1 MSSHG
6 EDSGEH
12 TMTIS
17 LKEILN
23 GIAEQQPRVRV
34 ALVALT
40 GASMGQTFYLD
51 GAVTVI
57 GRGDQVEIRLD
68 EEGISRRHAQ
78 IAHENGTWILTDL
91 GSTNGTVCNGA
102 QVTGRVTLREGDRV
116 RLASTVL
123 RFETTDEMA
132 EEMRARLYD
141 LATRDPLTGAY
152 NRRFLKERLTSEW
165 AWAVRH
171 ARPCAAVIVDLD
183 HFKRVNDT
191 HGHAAG
197 DFVLK
202 EAVVVMKRA
211 IRQEDVLT
219 RYGGEEFVVLC
230 RATEADQA
238 LVVAQRLRKNLED
251 HRFVWEGT
259 AIPVTVSVGVATSLS
274 AGVRS
279 QDSLLST
286 ADAMLYRAK
295 ESGRNR
301 VEMAE

>member
-1 MSSHG
+1 MSSRG

-23 GIAEQQPRVRV
+23 GIAEQEPRVRV
-34 ALVALT
+34 AFVALT
-40 GASMGQTFYLD
+40 GSVMGQTFYLD
-51 GAVTVI
+51 APVNVI
-57 GRGDQVEIRLD
+57 GRGEQVEIRLE

-78 IAHENGTWILTDL
+78 VVHEGGAWILTDL
-91 GSTNGTVCNGA
+91 GSTNGTVCNG
-102 QVTGRVTLREGDRV
+102 VPVEGPVGLREGDRI

-152 NRRFLKERLTSEW
+152 NRRFLKERLASEW

-171 ARPCAAVIVDLD
+171 ARPCAALLIDLD

-191 HGHAAG
+191 YGHLAG

-202 EAVVVMKRA
+202 EAVMVMRRA
-211 IRQEDVLT
+211 VRQEDILT

-230 RATEADQA
+230 RATEPDQA
-238 LVVAQRLRKNLED
+238 LVVAERLRRNLAA
-251 HRFVWEGT
+251 HKFVWET
-259 AIPVTVSVGVATSLS
+259 VTIPVTVSVGLATSVS
-274 AGVRS
+274 PGVSS
-279 QDSLLST
+279 QDTLLST

-295 ESGRNR
+295 EAGRNR
-301 VEMAE
+301 VEVA